1 MSHGSSGREEQQEQA
16 EWEGINR
23 LLQHHGFKPI
33 QLADPMENKN
43 LSDVVLLDKKSA
55 AEIKL
60 MLKSLVKDT
69 ERRQALIQELIQSNN
84 QLKDEVQQ
92 QEARAARQSQRASDL
107 ERILDGVKTK
117 IQDLED
123 DYIAKAAQQ
132 QNQMKRLQT
141 DKKDSQKRYRL
152 LEQKVGKEKEVI
164 SQLQKRLECVVN
176 EEENRTTR
184 QNKVFQQF
192 CKRGAKESSVLDQQL
207 LDVIDAYETKI
218 QHLQTELRKYKGDT
232 DESSQEELPVRRKR
246 QDKNEVLDAT
256 PNYKALLKSYQDQLK
271 ESKAQKEQMR
281 QEHVKLKQELESRPT
296 AKELKS
302 CKQQLKRMDR
312 LIQQGNITTA
322 EHGNNENDEGADR
335 TEVEHID
342 CLHANICRRFLK
354 SICKE
359 LNVQDLND
367 LVPAARVRAKEAEA
381 NPKLVKV
388 LSAIKTVVS
397 NQRAPLLQSQSDTVE
412 EQGYELLLP
421 TIEMWAE
428 QLVSLKDLQCVLKKL
443 MLRLVPWHSF
453 GTHDPSSGVRVEH
466 LLLMVDILLKETE
479 TKDKEVKKP
488 SQQTLQAIVSHFQKL
503 FDVNSISGVYPRMSE
518 VYSKL
523 GEMSNAMRNLRDLMG
538 LDDSTPPSA
547 LVNMVGKLCCSI
559 NDGTSQQV
567 QQLLGT
573 QDIESIIN
581 RLEEHE
587 EFFPAFQALIQEL
600 LQILDVNHLDDV
612 LSTVRSLKL
621 LAE

>member
-1 MSHGSSGREEQQEQA
+1 MSHGSSGREEQEQA

-60 MLKSLVKDT
+60 ILKSLVKDT

-84 QLKDEVQQ
+84 QLKETFVLFYT
-92 QEARAARQSQRASDL
+92 EMRSSSRRL
-107 ERILDGVKTK
+107 ELLVSHSVLLIWRKSWMVSRPRFKTWRMTILLRLKILDGVKTK

-123 DYIAKAAQQ
+123 DYIAKAARQ
-132 QNQMKRLQT
+132 QNQMKQLQM

-152 LEQKVGKEKEVI
+152 LEQKVGEEKEVI

-176 EEENRTTR
+176 EEEKRTTR

-192 CKRGAKESSVLDQQL
+192 RKRGAKESSVLDQQL

-246 QDKNEVLDAT
+246 QDKNEILDAT

-296 AKELKS
+296 VKELKS

-312 LIQQGNITTA
+312 IIQQSNITSA
-322 EHGNNENDEGADR
+322 EHGNNETDEGADR

-388 LSAIKTVVS
+388 LSAIKTVLS
-397 NQRAPLLQSQSDTVE
+397 NQRAPLLQSHSDTVE
-412 EQGYELLLP
+412 EQGYEQLLP

-428 QLVSLKDLQCVLKKL
+428 QLVSLK
-443 MLRLVPWHSF
+443 
-453 GTHDPSSGVRVEH
+453 GN
-466 LLLMVDILLKETE
+466 
-479 TKDKEVKKP
+479 
-488 SQQTLQAIVSHFQKL
+488 QK
-503 FDVNSISGVYPRMSE
+503 V
-518 VYSKL
+518 
-523 GEMSNAMRNLRDLMG
+523 
-538 LDDSTPPSA
+538 T
-547 LVNMVGKLCCSI
+547 
-559 NDGTSQQV
+559 
-567 QQLLGT
+567 
-573 QDIESIIN
+573 
-581 RLEEHE
+581 
-587 EFFPAFQALIQEL
+587 
-600 LQILDVNHLDDV
+600 
-612 LSTVRSLKL
+612 
-621 LAE
+621 